1 MKVTIQ
7 EAYLLKCLLQPM
19 LVFIILILKFVLSLD
34 WFSWTLGKEG
44 GRN

>member
-7 EAYLLKCLLQPM
+7 EAYLLKCLPQPM
-19 LVFIILILKFVLSLD
+19 LIFIILILKFVQLD
-34 WFSWTLGKEG
+34 WFSWTLGKES